1 MRKPLPRTRG
11 RKLTTA
17 PTPELTNIVKT
28 AIRIIAGSDRG
39 EVARAARII
48 GVSEPTLYRWRR
60 TGNMLEARG
69 AEVLRMH
76 ELTGLPVELLLKG
89 WEGNRGRVPPG
100 SVIGKGGLEFWSN
113 PDGGLELV
121 ALNPEA
127 QAREASL
134 FPTLEAASRI
144 YDVPLNTL
152 RWWIQTGKLGPESG
166 LCYIG
171 KAAHLDARRFEN
183 SLLQRRGP
191 RSRGEGARAR
201 RDLGGEDASC
211 ADTDI
216 L

>member
-1 MRKPLPRTRG
+1 MKPKVESPMDAAVEIASDGLIDSAPMERMRKPLPRTRG

-89 WEGNRGRVPPG
+89 
-100 SVIGKGGLEFWSN
+100 
-113 PDGGLELV
+113 
-121 ALNPEA
+121 
-127 QAREASL
+127 
-134 FPTLEAASRI
+134 
-144 YDVPLNTL
+144 
-152 RWWIQTGKLGPESG
+152 
-166 LCYIG
+166 
-171 KAAHLDARRFEN
+171 
-183 SLLQRRGP
+183 
-191 RSRGEGARAR
+191 
-201 RDLGGEDASC
+201 
-211 ADTDI
+211 
-216 L
+216 